1 MTAKIAYLEV
11 GQVDHQDVLRA
22 HIQIVVVLVI
32 FGTAS
37 AADTSHK
44 IIFGILRVP
53 HDNELRPMLLQAPF
67 GDDLRALFK
76 DRLPYVDGQ
85 LLH

>member
-1 MTAKIAYLEV
+1 MAAKIAYLEV
-11 GQVDHQDVLRA
+11 GQMNNQDVLRA
-22 HIQIVVVLVI
+22 HVQVVVVLVI

-37 AADTSHK
+37 SANTAHK
-44 IIFGILRVP
+44 IILGILRVP
-53 HDNELRPMLLQAPF
+53 HDNELRSMLLHASF